1 MALFVVVGVMNLAA
15 MVVLAAVV
23 LAEKLWVR
31 GEVLARVVG
40 VAALAL
46 AVAVIW
52 VPALAPGLQGTSQMM
67 DMAGS

>member
-1 MALFVVVGVMNLAA
+1 MIPRSPG
-15 MVVLAAVV
+15 VLAAVV
-23 LAEKLWVR
+23 LAEKLWVH
-31 GEVLARVVG
+31 GELLARVVG

-67 DMAGS
+67 SMAGS